1 MKDIIIKLFDM
12 EPSDI
17 EQFEVIPCG
26 SVMQCN
32 IKLQHIPTPWLERT
46 E

>member
-26 SVMQCN
+26 NVMQCN
-32 IKLQHIPTPWLERT
+32 
-46 E
+46 